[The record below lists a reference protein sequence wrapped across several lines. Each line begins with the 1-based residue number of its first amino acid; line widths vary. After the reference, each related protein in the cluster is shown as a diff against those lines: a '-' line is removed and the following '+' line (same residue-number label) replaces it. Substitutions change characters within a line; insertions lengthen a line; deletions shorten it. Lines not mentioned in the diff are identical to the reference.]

1 VRNVA
6 IFYFSG
12 TGNTRYCAIKMGTLL
27 AGRGILA
34 RVVSIESLPD
44 DVLETCL
51 REVDLPVFAYPIYGS
66 DIPDPMKAF
75 FRRLP
80 NRALHNDTPPKMAA
94 VFCTQW
100 LFSGDGAALADEELL
115 PCGMRAAWTAHIPMP
130 NNICISAIRIPYT
143 NDEGRLAAVRER
155 AS

>member
-1 VRNVA
+1 
-6 IFYFSG
+6 
-12 TGNTRYCAIKMGTLL
+12 
-27 AGRGILA
+27 
-34 RVVSIESLPD
+34 
-44 DVLETCL
+44 LETYL
-51 REVDLPVFAYPIYGS
+51 QEAELPVFAYPVYGS

-80 NRALHNDTPPKMAA
+80 DKAKHNDEPSIMAA

-100 LFSGDGAALADEELL
+100 LFPGDGAALADEELL
-115 PCGMRAAWTAHIPMP
+115 PHGMRAAWTAHIPMP